1 MPAFIDLDTVMPMAR
16 RIASRGRQLEKVTAM
31 WRGVMTVYA
40 CWWVA
45 SDGHVGWWSIL
56 AVTLTLLLGIVI
68 GVQRHLTS
76 LITAPMGLWLVAVL
90 PVYITSLWH
99 RPFLAGVVHGF
110 LDVTIGALVVSLS
123 MTFLLSLIAIPVR
136 LVVPARS
143 RPAVEIFG
151 PNDSR
156 S

>member
-1 MPAFIDLDTVMPMAR
+1 MLYSVFL
-16 RIASRGRQLEKVTAM
+16 
-31 WRGVMTVYA
+31 
-40 CWWVA
+40 
-45 SDGHVGWWSIL
+45 L
-56 AVTLTLLLGIVI
+56 ALRSVQRNMLRSFLTILGIVI